1 MKCCFF
7 LLVFRTL
14 ARSLSTSGFHLNL
27 SNKNNLFTR
36 MFTRLPLYSRVF
48 CLNRTRARVLLNQFS
63 SFFFLFSF
71 QIKMFSLLPSACK
84 EKGGV
89 GLGNKCKKLTDD
101 IDYASCGN

>member
-27 SNKNNLFTR
+27 SNSN
-36 MFTRLPLYSRVF
+36 SRVF

-63 SFFFLFSF
+63 SFFLFSF
-71 QIKMFSLLPSACK
+71 QIKMFSLLHSACK